1 MRELPTGAVTFL
13 FTDIEG
19 STQLVR
25 QLRGRWPEVLAEHQ
39 RLLREAFAAH
49 GGYEIDT
56 QGDAFFYAF
65 GSAHEAVLGAVE
77 AQRALSGYPWPD
89 TTPVKV
95 RIGVHTGQASP
106 VDGRYTGLAVHRAAR
121 IQAAAHGGQVL
132 VSQSTQSL
140 LEDEEEDLQVN
151 LRDLGD
157 QRLKDIDR
165 PVRVYQVAA
174 PGLEEQF
181 PPLRQEAEPAAVS
194 EPVPLYR
201 RPIVLAAAALVLVAV
216 VAAVVVLVTRS
227 GGGGLSG
234 VQANHVGIIDPASGD
249 IVGEVEVGAGPGPVA
264 FGDGTVWVGNQ
275 DEETLT
281 PIDAET
287 REPGRLVTLE
297 NRTPTGIV
305 VDRTGVWVA
314 NGEWPGGSLQRV
326 DPDFGRVT
334 STIED
339 ADAGEVTLGDGALWA
354 VLNSTLAKINRA
366 AERPSGKTFAGSWPE
381 RDRLRGG
388 GALGLEQRR
397 VDRRSLQPVDLQEWP
412 GSRPTTSGNSR
423 ARSPSARMP
432 SGWRTRGATASHES
446 IPQATGVENYPV
458 GRNPGAICGRRG
470 LRLGGERRRRHD
482 LEVRPGD
489 ERGRGH
495 DQDGQLTGGGH
506 GRRWL
511 RLGHRAEAGA
521 PLALQAHGDEVERGS
536 QD

>member
-65 GSAHEAVLGAVE
+65 GARTRPCWA
-77 AQRALSGYPWPD
+77 RWKRSGRSPATPGR

-95 RIGVHTGQASP
+95 RIGFHTGQASP

-181 PPLRQEAEPAAVS
+181 PPLRQEAEPAAAA

-249 IVGEVEVGAGPGPVA
+249 IVGEVEVGAGPGTVA

-287 REPGRLVTLE
+287 REPGRLVTLD

-326 DPDFGRVT
+326 DPDFPESRRR
-334 STIED
+334 SR
-339 ADAGEVTLGDGALWA
+339 TL
-354 VLNSTLAKINRA
+354 TQ
-366 AERPSGKTFAGSWPE
+366 ERSPWETAPSGP
-381 RDRLRGG
+381 
-388 GALGLEQRR
+388 
-397 VDRRSLQPVDLQEWP
+397 
-412 GSRPTTSGNSR
+412 
-423 ARSPSARMP
+423 
-432 SGWRTRGATASHES
+432 
-446 IPQATGVENYPV
+446 
-458 GRNPGAICGRRG
+458 C
-470 LRLGGERRRRHD
+470 
-482 LEVRPGD
+482 
-489 ERGRGH
+489 
-495 DQDGQLTGGGH
+495 
-506 GRRWL
+506 
-511 RLGHRAEAGA
+511 
-521 PLALQAHGDEVERGS
+521 
-536 QD
+536 

>member
-95 RIGVHTGQASP
+95 RIGIHTGQASP

-174 PGLEEQF
+174 PGLEAQF
-181 PPLRQEAEPAAVS
+181 PPLRQEAESAAAA

-216 VAAVVVLVTRS
+216 VAAVAVLVTRS

-234 VQANHVGIIDPASGD
+234 VHANHVGIIDPASGD
-249 IVGEVEVGAGPGPVA
+249 IVDEVEVGAGPGPVA

-287 REPGRLVTLE
+287 RKPGRLVTLE

-326 DPDFGRVT
+326 DPKFGRVT

-339 ADAGEVTLGDGALWA
+339 ADAGKVTLGDGALWA
-354 VLNSTLAKINRA
+354 VLDSTLAKINRA
-366 AERPSGKTFAGSWPE
+366 AERPSGKTFAGRFPNAIVF
-381 RDRLRGG
+381 GA
-388 GALGLEQRR
+388 GALWVSNSGEST
-397 VDRRSLQPVDLQEWP
+397 VDRFNPSTFKGGPVHDPYNVGEQ
-412 GSRPTTSGNSR
+412 
-423 ARSPSARMP
+423 PSAIAFGEAAVWVANAGSDSISRIDP
-432 SGWRTRGATASHES
+432 ASD
-446 IPQATGVENYPV
+446 GVENYPV
-458 GRNPGAICGRRG
+458 GRNPRAIAV
-470 LRLGGERRRRHD
+470 GEGF
-482 LEVRPGD
+482 VWVANGD
-489 ERGRGH
+489 
-495 DQDGQLTGGGH
+495 DGTISKFDP
-506 GRRWL
+506 
-511 RLGHRAEAGA
+511 AT
-521 PLALQAHGDEVERGS
+521 DEVVDTIKTGNQPAGVTVGAGYVWVTVQRLAPP
-536 QD
+536 